1 MSKSTPALDKLAL
14 ELSVLKARDAK
25 RTREIR
31 ALRGDLDAIEAILTD
46 QRETL
51 LRALADTPLPA
62 PNSDAASSRSWRDRV
77 GAALSRARTFLAN
90 LNQWR
95 R

>member
-31 ALRGDLDAIEAILTD
+31 ALRGDLDAIERTLTD
-46 QRETL
+46 ERQSL
-51 LRALADTPLPA
+51 LRALADNPLPVDSA
-62 PNSDAASSRSWRDRV
+62 PVSSSHSWRSW
-77 GAALSRARTFLAN
+77 AAAACNRLRFFFRRLFSR
-90 LNQWR
+90 
-95 R
+95 

>member
-31 ALRGDLDAIEAILTD
+31 ALRGDLDAIERTLTD
-46 QRETL
+46 ERQAL
-51 LRALADTPLPA
+51 LRALADNPLPA
-62 PNSDAASSRSWRDRV
+62 ANSTPPSSHSWRARA
-77 GAALSRARTFLAN
+77 GAALSRARFFLSRW
-90 LNQWR
+90 LGR
-95 R
+95 

>member
-31 ALRGDLDAIEAILTD
+31 ALRGDLDAIEAMLA
-46 QRETL
+46 REREQLAAACATVDTVSPAANSTGL
-51 LRALADTPLPA
+51 PSGPRAGT
-62 PNSDAASSRSWRDRV
+62 
-77 GAALSRARTFLAN
+77 ALNRARLFL
-90 LNQWR
+90 R
-95 R
+95 RLWFRVTS

>member
-31 ALRGDLDAIEAILTD
+31 ALRGDLDAIERTLTD
-46 QRETL
+46 ERQSL
-51 LRALADTPLPA
+51 LRALADNPLPVDSA
-62 PNSDAASSRSWRDRV
+62 PVSSSHSWR
-77 GAALSRARTFLAN
+77 SRATAACNRLRYFM
-90 LNQWR
+90 R
-95 R
+95 RLLRR

>member
-31 ALRGDLDAIEAILTD
+31 ALRGDLDAIERTLTD
-46 QRETL
+46 ERQAL
-51 LRALADTPLPA
+51 LRALADNPLPTA
-62 PNSDAASSRSWRDRV
+62 NSTPVFPSHSRRSRV
-77 GAALSRARTFLAN
+77 GAALASARHFFSRLLGR
-90 LNQWR
+90 
-95 R
+95 